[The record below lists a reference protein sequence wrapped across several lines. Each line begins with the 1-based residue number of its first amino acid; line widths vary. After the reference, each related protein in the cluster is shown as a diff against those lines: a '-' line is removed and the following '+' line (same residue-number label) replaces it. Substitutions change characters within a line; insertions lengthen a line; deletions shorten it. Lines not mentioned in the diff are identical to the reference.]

1 MAASFPIAGHARSG
15 LLASALALGLL
26 GCQDLGNIS
35 SSDTDIGK
43 IGALLLHEITGIGSS
58 GSVPRERAAAVP
70 YASLGVR
77 LGGSDESMFVLAS
90 TSGEDLL
97 WLGGKRLAVT
107 TRHGRVVRTVGFAS
121 NVSGVHLAGTS
132 KQDFS
137 QASVDYLYDFAEQSR
152 YGIPVKCTRQN
163 LGPEKIVIIG
173 VAHDTSHITEDCNAS
188 GLDWSFQNEF
198 WIDAAGY
205 VWKSRQVVAPRFDA
219 FSLEVLRP
227 AGQ

>member
-1 MAASFPIAGHARSG
+1 MAASSRIIGQARSA
-15 LLASALALGLL
+15 LLAVAVALALA
-26 GCQDLGNIS
+26 GCEDFGNVS
-35 SSDTDIGK
+35 ATDTDAGK
-43 IGALLLHEITGIGSS
+43 IGVLLWREITGIGSS
-58 GSVPRERAAAVP
+58 ASVPRERAAAIP

-77 LGGSDESMFVLAS
+77 LGRSDESMFVLAS
-90 TSGEDLL
+90 RSGDDLL